1 LLRQRLFVFVVVT
14 LLVAV
19 GIALVQGCQGPA
31 QGLGGDGGG
40 VRQERVQQYGHPQ
53 DF

>member
-19 GIALVQGCQGPA
+19 GIALVQGCQGA
-31 QGLGGDGGG
+31 ARGLGGDGDRGG
-40 VRQERVQQYGHPQ
+40 VRQESVRQDYGP
-53 DF
+53 